1 MHITPISSPTTEPL
15 QLVHLHICG
24 LQETAIGEGQ
34 FMLLFVDSTIGH
46 KDQYILNYMSE
57 AQEMIRKFM
66 AIKEK

>member
-1 MHITPISSPTTEPL
+1 
-15 QLVHLHICG
+15 
-24 LQETAIGEGQ
+24 
-34 FMLLFVDSTIGH
+34 MLLFVDSTIGH